1 MASVKVKFRPSS
13 IDGKEGSVYYQVI
26 HNRVVRHIR
35 TDYRIFESEW
45 NGKLSII
52 EIPAILPAER
62 KHHLRLVIRQVNRD
76 VGRLEGIVRDLSYK
90 GTCSTDAL

>member
-13 IDGKEGSVYYQVI
+13 IDGKEGSIYYQVI

-45 NGKLSII
+45 NGKLSMI
-52 EIPAILPAER
+52 E
-62 KHHLRLVIRQVNRD
+62 VIYFENNYAT
-76 VGRLEGIVRDLSYK
+76 LFLSIVPMMFIYPFIQKYFVK
-90 GTCSTDAL
+90 GVMIGSLKG